1 MDYINENTCVIWLL
15 WWIELKRQ
23 EEKGTKKKKQTSK
36 QNGDR
41 KKYRPF
47 FFLLCFWVL
56 LTFERSPPALATM
69 IVEIKKNM
77 KSCDNNDDNS
87 REAENETLGEVY
99 SSFFY
104 C

>member
-1 MDYINENTCVIWLL
+1 MCNMTTLMNR
-15 WWIELKRQ
+15 IEETRRKRDQ
-23 EEKGTKKKKQTSK
+23 KKKANKQTK
-36 QNGDR
+36 RWQ
-41 KKYRPF
+41 KKISSF